1 MKKKLNNQSGF
12 TLIEMLV
19 AVALFVVV
27 AIIVTGALMVV
38 IQAYRKAQTSKL
50 VIDNL
55 NFTMDQM
62 ALDLREGTE
71 YLGYNHNSDNSY
83 SSCADNCNSLA
94 FRSRNGSVVHYSLN
108 VDKNEKRVWT
118 KRGCSDLTGGAVCDN
133 PFGMTDPQVEIVKPD
148 GTAGLEFRFIP
159 DLNATDFS
167 GHRKIII
174 SLHGQ
179 SVQGGEKT
187 LYHLQTTVS
196 QRNL

>member
-12 TLIEMLV
+12 TLVEMLV
-19 AVALFVVV
+19 AVSIFVVV

-38 IQAYRKAQTSKL
+38 IQSYRKTQTAKL

-55 NFTMDQM
+55 NFAMDQM

-71 YLGYNHNSDNSY
+71 YLGYNHTGGNNY
-83 SSCADNCNSLA
+83 SSCSDNCNSLA
-94 FRSRNGSVVHYSLN
+94 FRSRNGSVVHYSFN
-108 VDKNEKRVWT
+108 IDEKRVWT
-118 KRGCSDLTGGAVCDN
+118 KRGCSDLTAGAVCDN
-133 PFGMTDPQVEIVKPD
+133 PFGLTDPQVEVVKPD
-148 GTAGLEFRFIP
+148 GTTGGLEFRFIP
-159 DLNATDFS
+159 DLNVTDFP